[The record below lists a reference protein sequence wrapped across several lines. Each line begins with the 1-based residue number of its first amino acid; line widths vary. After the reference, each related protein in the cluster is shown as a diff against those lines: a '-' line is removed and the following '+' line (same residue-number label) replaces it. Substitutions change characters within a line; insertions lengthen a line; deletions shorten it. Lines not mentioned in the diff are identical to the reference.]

1 MTPSMDATLTTIGRQ
16 LQADYS
22 PILAAPLPR
31 EIEGLLARLAAREAG
46 TQRPVEQAGTQS

>member
-31 EIEGLLARLAAREAG
+31 EIEGLLARLLTHEAG
-46 TQRPVEQAGTQS
+46 TQGPAEQARARS